1 MKLLILGAGGNSG
14 LRLVRMGLTAGHE
27 VTAFVRNERKFNEQ
41 LAVAN
46 PKGLSVR
53 TGDVTD
59 EAAVAAAMAGNNAVV
74 NAAGNATEPKG
85 YVPLVAGIIRAAEKA
100 LGPGGRFWLFGG
112 AAALDIPGTAK
123 MTVDLPLV
131 PKIFQAHKSNFAR
144 VSATKLDWSMLCPGP
159 MTEAPDGKPHQ
170 GLRVSA
176 DVWPVPR
183 PALTKMLPSIATAIA
198 FARKMPEMTITYE
211 DAAHVILSNLTP
223 NGPYARRR
231 VGVALPPGMKGHKK
245 LPTAAR

>member
-14 LRLVRMGLTAGHE
+14 LRLVRMGLAAGHD
-27 VTAFVRNERKFNEQ
+27 VTAFVRNERKFTEQ
-41 LAVAN
+41 LAIAN
-46 PKGLSVR
+46 PKGLTVR

-59 EAAVAAAMAGNNAVV
+59 ETALTAAMAGQDAVI
-74 NAAGNATEPKG
+74 NAAGTATEPKG
-85 YVPLVAGIIRAAEKA
+85 YVPLVAGIIRAADKA

-123 MTVDLPLV
+123 MTVDLPLI
-131 PKIFQAHKSNFAR
+131 PKMFKAHKTNFER
-144 VSATKLDWSMLCPGP
+144 VSQTKLDWSMLCPGP

-176 DVWPVPR
+176 DIWPFPR
-183 PALTKMLPSIATAIA
+183 PAITKLLPAIATAIA

-211 DAAHVILSNLTP
+211 DAADVMLTNLAP
-223 NGPYARRR
+223 NGPYSRRR
-231 VGVALPPGMKGHKK
+231 VGIALPCGMKGHKK
-245 LPTAAR
+245 LPSAKR